1 MARASKTRPEKK
13 RICNLVPTP
22 TDSTKNDWQ
31 FADAID
37 AGVLGAPARLAAS
50 IDLRKPWWSV
60 GDQGTTG
67 SCVGWASTD
76 GVARY
81 MFVTA
86 GRLAQATKLS
96 PRFTWMACKETDAF
110 TTRPETM
117 I

>member
-1 MARASKTRPEKK
+1 MVKPGICIMAKTSRTHPEEE

-22 TDSTKNDWQ
+22 ESSTKTDWQ
-31 FADAID
+31 FADALD

-50 IDLRKPWWSV
+50 LDLRKPWGV
-60 GDQGTTG
+60 GDQGSTG

-86 GRLAQATKLS
+86 GAGRSQPK
-96 PRFTWMACKETDAF
+96 RV
-110 TTRPETM
+110 
-117 I
+117 